1 MDDILK
7 RMLAVEREA
16 DSIVS
21 SARLEAKVTLEEA
34 RRKANEILADA
45 QVALATE
52 VENLVKEKISAAE
65 NNKVATLEE
74 ADRKMVE
81 KVAEFK
87 KAVNSHLQEIVQV
100 LLFPAP

>member
-21 SARLEAKVTLEEA
+21 SARLESKVILEEA

-45 QVALATE
+45 QVALARE
-52 VENLVKEKISAAE
+52 VEKFVKEKLAAAE
-65 NNKVATLEE
+65 NNKAASLEE
-74 ADRKMVE
+74 ADRKMAKKVE
-81 KVAEFK
+81 DFRT
-87 KAVNSHLQEIVQV
+87 AVNSHLQEIVQI

>member
-16 DSIVS
+16 DNIVT
-21 SARLEAKVTLEEA
+21 SARLEAKVILEEA

-52 VENLVKEKISAAE
+52 VETLVKEKVATAE
-65 NNKVATLEE
+65 NNKVASLQE
-74 ADRKMVE
+74 ADKKME
-81 KVAEFK
+81 KVAEFR
-87 KAVNSHLQEIVQV
+87 KAVNSHLQETVQA
-100 LLFPAP
+100 LLFPTP

>member
-16 DSIVS
+16 DNIVS
-21 SARLEAKVTLEEA
+21 SSRLEAKVILEEA
-34 RRKANEILADA
+34 RRKANELLADA
-45 QVALATE
+45 QVALARE
-52 VENLVKEKISAAE
+52 VETFVKEKLAAAE
-65 NNKVATLEE
+65 NNKAASLEE

>member
-16 DSIVS
+16 DNIVT
-21 SARLEAKVTLEEA
+21 SARLEAKVILEEA

-52 VENLVKEKISAAE
+52 VETLVKEKVATAE
-65 NNKVATLEE
+65 NNKVASLQE
-74 ADRKMVE
+74 ADRKMEE
-81 KVAEFK
+81 KEK
-87 KAVNSHLQEIVQV
+87 SLD
-100 LLFPAP
+100 

>member
-45 QVALATE
+45 QVALARE
-52 VENLVKEKISAAE
+52 VETFVKEKLEAAE
-65 NNKVATLEE
+65 NNKAASLEE
-74 ADRKMVE
+74 ADRKMAE
-81 KVAEFK
+81 KVAEFRQ
-87 KAVNSHLQEIVQV
+87 AVNSHLQEIVQL

>member
-16 DSIVS
+16 DNIVT
-21 SARLEAKVTLEEA
+21 SARLEAKVILEEA

-52 VENLVKEKISAAE
+52 VETLVKEKVATAE
-65 NNKVATLEE
+65 NNKVASLQE
-74 ADRKMVE
+74 ADKKMEE
-81 KVAEFK
+81 KVAEFRR
-87 KAVNSHLQEIVQV
+87 AVNSHLQETVQA
-100 LLFPAP
+100 LLFPQP

>member
-16 DSIVS
+16 DNIVT
-21 SARLEAKVTLEEA
+21 SARLEAKVILEKA

-52 VENLVKEKISAAE
+52 VETLVKEKVATAE
-65 NNKVATLEE
+65 NNKVTSLQE
-74 ADRKMVE
+74 ADRKMEE
-81 KVAEFK
+81 KVAEFR
-87 KAVNSHLQEIVQV
+87 KAVNSHLQETVQA
-100 LLFPAP
+100 LLFPQP

>member
-16 DSIVS
+16 DNLVT
-21 SARLEAKVTLEEA
+21 SARLEAKVILEEA

-52 VENLVKEKISAAE
+52 VETLVKEKVATAE
-65 NNKVATLEE
+65 NNKVASLQE
-74 ADRKMVE
+74 ADRKMEE
-81 KVAEFK
+81 KVAEFR
-87 KAVNSHLQEIVQV
+87 KAVNSHLQETVQA
-100 LLFPAP
+100 LLFPTP

>member
-16 DSIVS
+16 DNIVT
-21 SARLEAKVTLEEA
+21 SARLEAKVILEEA

-52 VENLVKEKISAAE
+52 VETLVKEKVATAE
-65 NNKVATLEE
+65 NNKVASLQE
-74 ADRKMVE
+74 ADKKMEE
-81 KVAEFK
+81 KVAEFRR
-87 KAVNSHLQEIVQV
+87 AVNSHLQETVQA
-100 LLFPAP
+100 LLFPTP

>member
-16 DSIVS
+16 DNIVS
-21 SARLEAKVTLEEA
+21 GARIEAKVILEEA

-45 QVALATE
+45 QVALVTE
-52 VENLVKEKISAAE
+52 VETLMKEKLDAAE
-65 NNKVATLEE
+65 NNKVTSLEE

-81 KVAEFK
+81 KVAAFRQ
-87 KAVNSHLQEIVQV
+87 AVNSHLPETVQA
-100 LLFPAP
+100 LLFPAS

>member
-45 QVALATE
+45 QVALARE
-52 VENLVKEKISAAE
+52 VETFVKEKLEAAE
-65 NNKVATLEE
+65 NNKAASLEK
-74 ADRKMVE
+74 ADRKMAE
-81 KVAEFK
+81 KVAEFRQ
-87 KAVNSHLQEIVQV
+87 AVNSHLQEIVQL